1 MGIFEPLQELKSEVM
16 PERKLPFWKMA
27 GPGAVLVG
35 LSIGAGEI
43 IIWPRIAAEFGAT
56 MIWAAVMGVFL
67 QFWINLEVG
76 RWTIATGE
84 TVFTGYARVWRGFAP
99 VFMLLTFV
107 AWIAPG
113 WARAS
118 GLALKALIFGPEG
131 WGSDTFWTTVTF
143 GIAALILFGPKI
155 MYKSVEKSIEA
166 MVIIVTVG
174 LIAVVVA
181 VGSADT
187 WKQLGKGLVNIGHRE
202 TEGAY
207 WLATDAGALRFHNGN
222 TVVFDGTRDLKG
234 GKVLSVFRPKG
245 GPLYFGVEQG
255 AHSFDGL
262 DFSPVEGLES
272 RKVTAMCETEK
283 NLWFGTDQGLYR
295 QSEGELTKLEA
306 PFDEVVDLLPQAGK
320 SGADGQTLWIASG
333 DLYAWNGEQFRKVH
347 TRTRNFKA
355 ICAAQDGSVWAATRS
370 ELYHLEG
377 EKVTEYKGG
386 LPEGILFQDIG
397 ASPDGTIWIAAHLKG
412 IYQFTGGQFKQAFS
426 KEGLSFQK
434 VFIENDGTVWVA
446 ATASA
451 LYRKEGEQFVPHS
464 FLSTKKQLVR
474 STFTNGI
481 HRDPGISIK
490 AFFIAIVF
498 AGAGGTANLFY
509 TFYLRDKNIGM
520 GSLIPEM
527 RNPLRDRDEAVPST
541 GYTWEATEE
550 NTKRFKSWWNY
561 IIQDQTFFF
570 FGLNTITI
578 LLFIFAALAVL
589 YPNGI
594 VPPQG
599 KLIYGEAMVLGSVWG
614 PIGRTIFL
622 VVGVATLF
630 GTQLALIDGVARSMA
645 DIIYTNFNG
654 AKKRGVGWW
663 YMVFAGGWMIAGCLI
678 TGVMEERNVS
688 ELSFLFNAAYMGGF
702 AMALYVPLTL
712 FINYRYLP
720 KPARP
725 GPVCTI
731 MMLVASAVYVGFAI
745 ACLGWELGFL

>member
-1 MGIFEPLQELKSEVM
+1 MGVFEPLEKLKSDDM
-16 PERKLPFWKMA
+16 PEKKLPFWKMA

-43 IIWPRIAAEFGAT
+43 IIWPRITAEFGAT

-67 QFWINLEVG
+67 QLWINLEVG

-99 VFMLLTFV
+99 VFILLTFV

-143 GIAALILFGPKI
+143 GMAALILFGPKI
-155 MYKSVEKSIEA
+155 MYKSVERSIEA
-166 MVIIVTVG
+166 MVIIVTIG
-174 LIAVVVA
+174 LIVVVFA

-187 WKQLGKGLVNIGHRE
+187 WKQLGNGILNVGHRE

-207 WLATDAGALRFHNGN
+207 WLATDAGAFKFHNG
-222 TVVFDGTRDLKG
+222 TSVIFDGTRDLKG

-245 GPLYFGVEQG
+245 GPLYFGTEQG
-255 AHSFDGL
+255 ALSFDGL
-262 DFSPVEGLES
+262 DFKPVEGLQD
-272 RKVTAMCETEK
+272 RKVTAISETK
-283 NLWFGTDQGLYR
+283 KTLWFGTDQGLYR
-295 QSEGELTKLEA
+295 QKEDTLTRTEC
-306 PFDEVVDLLPQAGK
+306 PVQSVVDLLLISDDK
-320 SGADGQTLWIASG
+320 TGAEELWIAGG
-333 DLYAWNGEQFRKVH
+333 DLYRWNGEGFHKVR

-355 ICAAQDGSVWAATRS
+355 ICEGENGSVWAATWGELYHIADGKVTEHKNSLPERTFFQDIALALDGSVWIASNKGMYQFKGGKLNLSFSERGFSRVLIERDGSVWAA
-370 ELYHLEG
+370 
-377 EKVTEYKGG
+377 
-386 LPEGILFQDIG
+386 
-397 ASPDGTIWIAAHLKG
+397 
-412 IYQFTGGQFKQAFS
+412 
-426 KEGLSFQK
+426 
-434 VFIENDGTVWVA
+434 
-446 ATASA
+446 ATAHT
-451 LYRKEGEQFVPHS
+451 LFKKTGETFVKHS
-464 FLSTKKQLVR
+464 FVTTKKHFVR
-474 STFTNGI
+474 STDINGI
-481 HRDPGISIK
+481 HRDHGMAIK

-520 GSLIPEM
+520 GALVPET

-541 GYTWEATEE
+541 GFTWEATEE
-550 NTKRFKSWWNY
+550 NTKRFKAWWKY

-570 FGLNTITI
+570 FGLNTVTI

-594 VPPQG
+594 VPPKG
-599 KLIYGEAMVLGSVWG
+599 KLIYGEAVVLGSVWG
-614 PIGRTIFL
+614 PTGRTIFL
-622 VVGVATLF
+622 IVGVATLF

-645 DIIYTNFNG
+645 DIIYTNFKG

-663 YMVFAGGWMIAGCLI
+663 YMMFAGGWMIAGCLI
-678 TGVMEERNVS
+678 TWILEQWQVS
-688 ELSFLFNAAYMGGF
+688 DLTFLFNAAYMGGF

-725 GPVCTI
+725 GPVCTV
-731 MMLVASAVYVGFAI
+731 MMLVASTVYVGFAI
-745 ACLGWELGFL
+745 ACLGWEAGLW